1 MNDRRLGRFLDQPF
15 FGCLHHPCNSAPLRI
30 DFVTTNPI
38 AKIGRGANNDV
49 ILPGMGTSTKPF
61 PSSFTLFFFLLMK
74 RVYDLNMQVLMI
86 AR

>member
-1 MNDRRLGRFLDQPF
+1 MNDCRLGPFLDPPF
-15 FGCLHHPCNSAPLRI
+15 FGCLRPCNSVLLRI

-49 ILPGMGTSTKPF
+49 IRPGMQTSAKPF
-61 PSSFTLFFFLLMK
+61 PSFTLFFLLTK
-74 RVYDLNMQVLMI
+74 RVYDLDLQVLMI